1 MPIAVTELGIIK
13 VVKDDRGVR
22 LLNTYEKAPCPIVV
36 TEFPIVRDVI
46 PVALMKEFA
55 PISVM
60 SFRITTA
67 PVQADPSVKTV
78 PS

>member
-1 MPIAVTELGIIK
+1 MGIVSDVI
-13 VVKDDRGVR
+13 DDRGVR
-22 LLNTYEKAPCPIVV
+22 FPSEKASIPIFVTELPIVK
-36 TEFPIVRDVI
+36 EVI
-46 PVALMKEFA
+46 PVAVTKAES

>member
-1 MPIAVTELGIIK
+1 MGIVSDVI
-13 VVKDDRGVR
+13 DDRGVR
-22 LLNTYEKAPCPIVV
+22 FPSEKALVPIVV

-55 PISVM
+55 PICVM